1 MNDRIYFTNHGDTK
15 IPEKTF
21 EASAFPVTPWFVA
34 TTVPRLATLFVFIA
48 LAIVGCGRGTQPSQE
63 SAPAATTAG
72 SGEPAATR
80 AVTDFPRPAKPAKRY
95 RLGVSIPHLANPHYV
110 GQAYGYIDEAQN
122 LGAQVT
128 LLEAG
133 GYEHLDKQ
141 VSQIEDLIASK
152 VDAIIIAA
160 VSGPGTVGAV
170 EAAAAAGIPVINVN
184 VMTDSDKVVTRIRS
198 DDDVIGRMQAD
209 FMGERLKNGG
219 NVVMLRGAPGTSWA
233 EIRGNAFRKQL
244 AANYPTVKVL
254 GEQYSQSTPADGL
267 RLMEDFLQTFP
278 QINGVYNGA
287 DSTAV
292 GAAQAVKSAGKAG
305 SVVMTATDF
314 QLDTEKFVREGV
326 ISASVLQQ
334 PVTMGRWGVRAAISY
349 LEKQPVPPVMFTGLM
364 TATKENV
371 DRLDLST
378 VRAPAGWTP
387 PPR

>member
-1 MNDRIYFTNHGDTK
+1 MT
-15 IPEKTF
+15 EKYMKQIGRYG
-21 EASAFPVTPWFVA
+21 ALV
-34 TTVPRLATLFVFIA
+34 A
-48 LAIVGCGRGTQPSQE
+48 LAALAMFGCGRGTQPSNE
-63 SAPAATTAG
+63 ATPAAAAISSTGAG
-72 SGEPAATR
+72 ISAAP
-80 AVTDFPRPAKPAKRY
+80 VTEYARPPKPSKQY
-95 RLGVSIPHLANPHYV
+95 RIGVAIPHLANPHYV
-110 GQAYGYIDEAQN
+110 GQAYGYIDEAQQ

-141 VSQIEDLIASK
+141 VSQVEDLIASK
-152 VDAIIIAA
+152 VDAIILAA
-160 VSGPGTVGAV
+160 ISGPGTVGIV
-170 EAAAAAGIPVINVN
+170 EQANAAGIPVINVN

-209 FMGERLKNGG
+209 FMGNRLKSGG

-233 EIRGNAFRKQL
+233 EIRGNAFRKEL
-244 AANYPTVKVL
+244 ASKYPNVKIL

-292 GAAQAVKSAGKAG
+292 GAAQAVKGAGKGG
-305 SVVMTATDF
+305 SIVMTATDF
-314 QLDTEKFVREGV
+314 QLDTEKFIREGV

-349 LEKQPVPPVMFTGLM
+349 LEKKPVPPVMFTGLM
-364 TATKENV
+364 TATKENL
-371 DRLDLST
+371 DGLDLT
-378 VRAPAGWTP
+378 AVRAPVGWTP
-387 PPR
+387 PVR

>member
-1 MNDRIYFTNHGDTK
+1 MNERMRTRG
-15 IPEKTF
+15 
-21 EASAFPVTPWFVA
+21 V
-34 TTVPRLATLFVFIA
+34 LIA
-48 LAIVGCGRGTQPSQE
+48 LAAVVMLGCGRGTQPSRE
-63 SAPAATTAG
+63 AAPGVTPGASAPAAT
-72 SGEPAATR
+72 AA
-80 AVTDFPRPAKPAKRY
+80 AVTDYPRPAKPSKQY
-95 RLGVSIPHLANPHYV
+95 RIGISIPHLSNPHYV

-141 VSQIEDLIASK
+141 ISQIEDLVASK
-152 VDAIIIAA
+152 VDAIILAA
-160 VSGPGTVGAV
+160 ISGPGTIGAV
-170 EAAAAAGIPVINVN
+170 ENAVAAGIPVINVN

-209 FMGERLKNGG
+209 FMGERLKGAG

-233 EIRGNAFRKQL
+233 EIRGNAFKQQM
-244 AANYPTVKVL
+244 AAKYPNVKVL
-254 GEQYSQSTPADGL
+254 GEQYSQSTPTDGL

-278 QINGVYNGA
+278 QISGVYNGA

-314 QLDTEKFVREGV
+314 QLDTEKFIREGV

-349 LEKQPVPPVMFTGLM
+349 LEKKPVPPVMFTALM
-364 TATKENV
+364 TATKDNL
-371 DRLDLST
+371 DRLDLSA

-387 PPR
+387 PVR

>member
-1 MNDRIYFTNHGDTK
+1 MENLIRRCAA
-15 IPEKTF
+15 
-21 EASAFPVTPWFVA
+21 ASVVA
-34 TTVPRLATLFVFIA
+34 LMMA
-48 LAIVGCGRGTQPSQE
+48 GCGGGTQPPAAS
-63 SAPAATTAG
+63 SAPVSAAN
-72 SGEPAATR
+72 
-80 AVTDFPRPAKPAKRY
+80 AVTEYPRPAKPAKSY
-95 RLGVSIPHLANPHYV
+95 RIGVSIPHLANPHYV
-110 GQAYGYIDEAQN
+110 GQAYGYIDEAQQ
-122 LGAQVT
+122 LGAQIT

-141 VSQIEDLIASK
+141 VSQMEDLVASR

-160 VSGPGTVGAV
+160 ISGPGTVGAV
-170 EAAAAAGIPVINVN
+170 EAAVAAGIPVINVN

-209 FMGERLKNGG
+209 FMGERLKSGG

-233 EIRGNAFRKQL
+233 EIRGNAFRQQI
-244 AANYPTVKVL
+244 AAKYPTVKIL

-292 GAAQAVKSAGKAG
+292 GAAQAVVSAHKAG
-305 SVVMTATDF
+305 SIVMTATDF
-314 QLDTEKFVREGV
+314 QIDTEKFIRDGV

-334 PVTMGRWGVRAAISY
+334 PVTMGRWGVRAAIDY
-349 LEKQPVPPVMFTGLM
+349 LEKKSVPPVMFTGLM
-364 TATKENV
+364 TATKDNLGT
-371 DRLDLST
+371 LDLAT

-387 PPR
+387 PVR

>member
-1 MNDRIYFTNHGDTK
+1 MIRGVETYRATPNHGDTQRT
-15 IPEKTF
+15 ENNLEHSVF
-21 EASAFPVTPWFVA
+21 SVTPWFVTLIA
-34 TTVPRLATLFVFIA
+34 VTTLALI
-48 LAIVGCGRGTQPSQE
+48 GCGRGTQPSQE
-63 SAPAATTAG
+63 TA
-72 SGEPAATR
+72 
-80 AVTDFPRPAKPAKRY
+80 AVTPDPAQSAAQAVTEFARPAKPSKTY

-141 VSQIEDLIASK
+141 VSQVEDLIASK

-209 FMGERLKNGG
+209 FMGERLKGAG
-219 NVVMLRGAPGTSWA
+219 NIVMLRGAPGTSWA
-233 EIRGNAFRKQL
+233 EIRGNAFRQQL
-244 AANYPTVKVL
+244 AAKYPNVKVL

-292 GAAQAVKSAGKAG
+292 GAAQAVKGAGKAG
-305 SVVMTATDF
+305 SIVMTATDF
-314 QLDTEKFVREGV
+314 QLDTEKFIREGV

-349 LEKQPVPPVMFTGLM
+349 LEKKPVPPVMFTGLM
-364 TATKENV
+364 TATKENL
-371 DRLDLST
+371 DSLDLT
-378 VRAPAGWTP
+378 AVRAPSGWTP
-387 PPR
+387 PAR

>member
-1 MNDRIYFTNHGDTK
+1 LLMKERITR
-15 IPEKTF
+15 
-21 EASAFPVTPWFVA
+21 AALVA
-34 TTVPRLATLFVFIA
+34 LTAVLVA
-48 LAIVGCGRGTQPSQE
+48 GCGRATPPSNDA
-63 SAPAATTAG
+63 APAATPSPSAQ
-72 SGEPAATR
+72 PAQ
-80 AVTDFPRPAKPAKRY
+80 AVTEYPRPPRPSKAY
-95 RLGVSIPHLANPHYV
+95 RIGIAIPHLANPHYV
-110 GQAYGYIDEAQN
+110 GQAYGYIDEAQQ

-141 VSQIEDLIASK
+141 VSQVEDLIASK

-160 VSGPGTVGAV
+160 ISGPGTVGIV
-170 EAAAAAGIPVINVN
+170 EQAAAAGIPVINVN

-209 FMGERLKNGG
+209 FMGERLKGAG

-233 EIRGNAFRKQL
+233 EIRGTAFRQQL
-244 AANYPTVKVL
+244 AAKYPNVKIL

-305 SVVMTATDF
+305 SIVMTATDF
-314 QLDTEKFVREGV
+314 QLDTEKFIRDGV

-334 PVTMGRWGVRAAISY
+334 PVTMGRWGVRAAISF
-349 LEKQPVPPVMFTGLM
+349 LEKKPVPPVMFTGLM
-364 TATKENV
+364 TATRDNV
-371 DRLDLST
+371 DRLDLTT

-387 PPR
+387 PVR

>member
-1 MNDRIYFTNHGDTK
+1 LLI
-15 IPEKTF
+15 
-21 EASAFPVTPWFVA
+21 V
-34 TTVPRLATLFVFIA
+34 LAAVV
-48 LAIVGCGRGTQPSQE
+48 IVGCGRGAQNSQE
-63 SAPAATTAG
+63 AAPAATSAPAAT
-72 SGEPAATR
+72 ATP
-80 AVTDFPRPAKPAKRY
+80 AVTDYPRPAKPSKAY

-160 VSGPGTVGAV
+160 VSGPRTVGAV

-209 FMGERLKNGG
+209 FMGERLKGAG

-244 AANYPTVKVL
+244 AAKYPKVKVL

-267 RLMEDFLQTFP
+267 RLMEDLLQTYP

-292 GAAQAVKSAGKAG
+292 GAAQAVKGAVKAG
-305 SVVMTATDF
+305 SIVMTATDF
-314 QLDTEKFVREGV
+314 QLDTEKFIREGL

-349 LEKQPVPPVMFTGLM
+349 LEKKPVPPVMFTGLM
-364 TATKENV
+364 TATKENL
-371 DRLDLST
+371 DTLDLST
-378 VRAPAGWTP
+378 LRAPAGWTP
-387 PPR
+387 PTR

>member
-1 MNDRIYFTNHGDTK
+1 MTFTK
-15 IPEKTF
+15 
-21 EASAFPVTPWFVA
+21 AR
-34 TTVPRLATLFVFIA
+34 RLSIA
-48 LAIVGCGRGTQPSQE
+48 LAALMIVACGRTQSNNAQPSA
-63 SAPAATTAG
+63 APAASNAVANT
-72 SGEPAATR
+72 P
-80 AVTDFPRPAKPAKRY
+80 AVTEYERPPKPSKAY
-95 RLGVSIPHLANPHYV
+95 RIGISIPHLANPHYV
-110 GQAYGYIDEAQN
+110 GQAYGYIDEAQQ

-141 VSQIEDLIASK
+141 VSQVEDLIASK

-160 VSGPGTVGAV
+160 ISGPGTVGIV
-170 EAAAAAGIPVINVN
+170 EQAAAAGIPVINVN

-209 FMGERLKNGG
+209 FMGERLKSGG
-219 NVVMLRGAPGTSWA
+219 NIVMLRGAPGTSWA

-244 AANYPTVKVL
+244 ADKYPGVKVV

-267 RLMEDFLQTFP
+267 RLMEDFLQTYP
-278 QINGVYNGA
+278 QISGVYNGA

-305 SVVMTATDF
+305 SIVMTATDF
-314 QLDTEKFVREGV
+314 QVDTEKFIRDGV
-326 ISASVLQQ
+326 ITATVLQQ

-349 LEKQPVPPVMFTGLM
+349 LEKKTVPAVMFTGLM
-364 TATKENV
+364 TATKDNL
-371 DRLDLST
+371 DKLDLAT

-387 PPR
+387 PVR

>member
-1 MNDRIYFTNHGDTK
+1 MPLPAPPAR
-15 IPEKTF
+15 
-21 EASAFPVTPWFVA
+21 STPA
-34 TTVPRLATLFVFIA
+34 TGLQCTLLIVLAAVV
-48 LAIVGCGRGTQPSQE
+48 IVGCGRGAQNSQE
-63 SAPAATTAG
+63 AAPAATSAPAAT
-72 SGEPAATR
+72 ATP
-80 AVTDFPRPAKPAKRY
+80 AVTDYPRPAKPSKAY

-133 GYEHLDKQ
+133 GYEHLDRQ

-209 FMGERLKNGG
+209 FMGERLKGSG

-244 AANYPTVKVL
+244 ATKYPNVKVL

-267 RLMEDFLQTFP
+267 RLMEDFLQTYP

-292 GAAQAVKSAGKAG
+292 GAAQAVKGAGKAG
-305 SVVMTATDF
+305 SIVMTATDF
-314 QLDTEKFVREGV
+314 QLDTEKFIREGV

-349 LEKQPVPPVMFTGLM
+349 LEKKPVPPVMFTGLM
-364 TATKENV
+364 TATKENL
-371 DRLDLST
+371 DTLDLST
-378 VRAPAGWTP
+378 LRAPAGWTP
-387 PPR
+387 PAR

>member
-1 MNDRIYFTNHGDTK
+1 MKERIRRHAAL
-15 IPEKTF
+15 I
-21 EASAFPVTPWFVA
+21 V
-34 TTVPRLATLFVFIA
+34 LAAVVIA
-48 LAIVGCGRGTQPSQE
+48 GCGRGAE
-63 SAPAATTAG
+63 APAASSATSLTA
-72 SGEPAATR
+72 SPTN
-80 AVTDFPRPAKPAKRY
+80 AVTEYPRPAKPSKSY
-95 RLGVSIPHLANPHYV
+95 RIGVSIPHLANPHYV
-110 GQAYGYIDEAQN
+110 GQAYGYIDEAQQ
-122 LGAQVT
+122 LGAQIT

-141 VSQIEDLIASK
+141 ISQMEDLVASK

-160 VSGPGTVGAV
+160 ISGPGTVGAV
-170 EAAAAAGIPVINVN
+170 ESAVAAGIPVINVN

-209 FMGERLKNGG
+209 VMGYLLKNGG

-233 EIRGNAFRKQL
+233 EIRGNAFRQQI
-244 AANYPTVKVL
+244 AAKYPTVKIL

-292 GAAQAVKSAGKAG
+292 GAAQAVVSTGKAG
-305 SVVMTATDF
+305 SIVMTATDF
-314 QLDTEKFVREGV
+314 QLDTEKFIRDGV

-334 PVTMGRWGVRAAISY
+334 PVTMGRWGVRAAVSF
-349 LEKQPVPPVMFTGLM
+349 LEKKPVPPVMFTGLM
-364 TATKENV
+364 TATKENL
-371 DRLDLST
+371 DKIDLST

-387 PPR
+387 PVR

>member
-1 MNDRIYFTNHGDTK
+1 MKERMNTR
-15 IPEKTF
+15 
-21 EASAFPVTPWFVA
+21 AALLV
-34 TTVPRLATLFVFIA
+34 LAAVVMMT
-48 LAIVGCGRGTQPSQE
+48 GCGRGTQPSE
-63 SAPAATTAG
+63 NAAPSVAPASSSAA
-72 SGEPAATR
+72 PASA
-80 AVTDFPRPAKPAKRY
+80 APVTDYPRPPKPSKPY
-95 RLGVSIPHLANPHYV
+95 RIGVSIPHLSNPHYV

-141 VSQIEDLIASK
+141 ISQIEDLVASK
-152 VDAIIIAA
+152 VDVIILAAI
-160 VSGPGTVGAV
+160 SGPGTIGAV
-170 EAAAAAGIPVINVN
+170 ENAVAAGIPVINVN
-184 VMTDSDKVVTRIRS
+184 VMTDSDQVVTRIRS

-209 FMGERLKNGG
+209 FMGERLKGAG

-244 AANYPTVKVL
+244 AEKYPNVKIL
-254 GEQYSQSTPADGL
+254 GEQYSQSTPVDGL

-278 QINGVYNGA
+278 QISGVYNGA

-305 SVVMTATDF
+305 SIVMTATDF
-314 QLDTEKFVREGV
+314 QVDTEKFIREGV

-349 LEKQPVPPVMFTGLM
+349 LEKKPVPPVMFTGLM
-364 TATKENV
+364 TATKENL
-371 DRLDLST
+371 DGLDLAA

-387 PPR
+387 PVR